1 MVYVG
6 GAGVVTCTPSNGNAD
21 VAIAMLAGAVIPFR
35 VAAVKSTGTTATLLV
50 ALY

>member
-21 VAIAMLAGAVIPFR
+21 VAITMPAGAILPFR
-35 VAAVKSTGTTATLLV
+35 VSAVKATGTTATLLV
-50 ALY
+50 AIY